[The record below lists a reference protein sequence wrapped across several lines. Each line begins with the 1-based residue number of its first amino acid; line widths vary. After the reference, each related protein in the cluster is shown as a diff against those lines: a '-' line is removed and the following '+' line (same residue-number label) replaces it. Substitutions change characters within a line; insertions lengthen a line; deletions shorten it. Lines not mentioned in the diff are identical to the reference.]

1 MDDAWIAAAV
11 RLENIEMNEK
21 RDIPLNTYMEYEKF
35 IQAFNA
41 SCHLYKIELKESED
55 LRKRKNLDPVVKKT
69 LSFLEEDMKYVNYCF
84 DIIKEKCG
92 TNTALI
98 MWLSLVEEK
107 TYKDLIAKFGLS
119 SKTIA
124 KILEEGRI
132 KLYEALYVE
141 TNDEGEE
148 E

>member
-1 MDDAWIAAAV
+1 MS
-11 RLENIEMNEK
+11 MNEE
-21 RDIPLNTYMEYEKF
+21 RDRHLNTGMEYDKF

-55 LRKRKNLDPVVKKT
+55 LRKRKNLDPVAKKT
-69 LSFLEEDMKYVNYCF
+69 LSFLEEDMKYVNSCF

-132 KLYEALYVE
+132 KLYEALYEE
-141 TNDEGEE
+141 TSIKGEE